1 MYGHVAFHFNT
12 LRDHPQQ
19 VHIFTSRR
27 SRRCSWP
34 DSQVYCCQSLDL
46 MARCI
51 GRPADAG
58 CVAMPP
64 ALALTQSSSS
74 SSLLFS
80 WLLELS
86 GCAKPQLRIVAASAS
101 TSSVVCAA
109 ERLMRNLQSLDD
121 LCQNRVKEPASPHF
135 VRHHSARLVTRAA
148 AAHSDSVDLP
158 RHKLVAAP
166 ASDITKGAW
175 RALSQCSRRRTVGG
189 AGRPGR
195 STGCQ
200 QQEPSNWHRLRGLNN
215 GPESAGADIPSLTGK
230 CRRARSEA

>member
-1 MYGHVAFHFNT
+1 MLPST
-12 LRDHPQQ
+12 LNVLLDHPQQ

-27 SRRCSWP
+27 SRCWSWP
-34 DSQVYCCQSLDL
+34 DSRVYCCQSLDL
-46 MARCI
+46 MARCV

-58 CVAMPP
+58 CVAMAP
-64 ALALTQSSSS
+64 ALASSQSSSS

-80 WLLELS
+80 WLLKLS
-86 GCAKPQLRIVAASAS
+86 SCAKPQLRIAAASAS

-121 LCQNRVKEPASPHF
+121 LCQNRVEAPALPHF

-166 ASDITKGAW
+166 APIITKGAW
-175 RALSQCSRRRTVGG
+175 RNAAAGAQLGG

-200 QQEPSNWHRLRGLNN
+200 QQEPSNWHRLRGLKQWS
-215 GPESAGADIPSLTGK
+215 GVCSADIPSLNGK
-230 CRRARSEA
+230 CRRGRSEA